1 MFKFPPRYVPD
12 NKVLALDPP
21 YFPAWTF
28 PLLNEPHDA
37 GIPARAVEGGLRC
50 IVDPW
55 GSMDVGDEFKLYWK
69 DTTAPVCSI
78 TIDADQKNNRLV
90 FDIDE
95 SHILNGDAS
104 PVYYTVKRISQ
115 DPEEPDTKW
124 NLLVKLD
131 RPGGFDDDQAT
142 PGHSG
147 LLYSIPQDIIDHGVG
162 SGDAAAGVPITIK
175 PYENMRR
182 NDRINLAWGSK
193 NVYHTVLDGQVDK
206 EIIIP
211 VSKEI
216 IEAAGDSNGVA
227 IAYQVVDVC
236 GNYPGGASTWSA
248 VTKLLVD
255 LGNNRL
261 EAPLVLVGG
270 FPVEEIDLEVLA
282 GADAIVRVTPNRTD
296 HAVGDT
302 LRMTWIGTPAE
313 GTAVIVGPLDLP
325 VTTIPSYCDFT
336 IPYEYVAAIAK
347 GRASVNYV
355 RIRSGE
361 ADRPSKSA
369 AVTVI
374 GEFRRYVAPNINE
387 AVGNT
392 LDPALN
398 FYTISVPYYAGRNP
412 GDELFIVC
420 EGRTASG
427 VPTYYDNY
435 ASVGDEAVGAPVPV
449 NLPKAEVQRLDGGSL
464 TVYYSVNGQP
474 PSDELTLSVGVAAP
488 SLAIPT
494 VVEAD
499 ANDVLNPD
507 DVNPAIGANVI
518 VTYTQTLPDDKVVLH
533 WRGSSS
539 SAPDASRDLT
549 ANTAGKP
556 VPFTVPFTY
565 VSGNLNGTVDV
576 SYAITRGINLV
587 GKSIVRS
594 LRIGGGLDLI
604 APSVKQA
611 TGSAPTQQLNP
622 VAAKDALT
630 VVIPDYGVQPGDKV
644 SVTWA
649 GAAGDGSHI
658 TPAGDLPANQ
668 EIALPVRMIAYNL
681 DRLVTV
687 TYTVIQNGS
696 ELPPSDPL
704 SLTVQTLIQD
714 DLLAAKPRILQAAN
728 NGEGPELD
736 VATLTVGATIRI
748 DNWPL
753 IAQGQYVW
761 LRVKGIKKDGTNYER
776 TLWQAPG
783 SRVSSGW
790 VSDGYATNTVP
801 LSDLRELRD
810 GSTLTVE
817 FKTTF
822 NQSTDEGQAITF
834 PLRTYT
840 VKAIELIKPV
850 ISSVKGQSS
859 NADIPNGGNTV
870 ETSVILSGTA
880 TAGMSVEIFDGTT
893 SKGTA
898 DVSAAG
904 DWSKQVTGLAVAEHR
919 FTAKALYGSE
929 LISAVW
935 VVTVARALG
944 ILVGYYPFCHAA
956 SPDGTHVYVTVPDS
970 KSTAIVS
977 TANNSVVKRI
987 APFESGNL
995 LGTVAVAPNGTRA
1008 YIVNG
1013 KWNSRRNIVQIV
1025 DTSTQ
1030 LVVDQ
1035 IEIDPARTM
1044 YEMAV
1049 TRNSSYLYVY
1059 TSGYILVY
1067 DTATHALIKSISFY
1081 GHSGH
1086 TVMSQ
1091 VADRAYC
1098 VGWQSG
1104 SGKSIFYVIDT
1115 LNHTVIHDLSSG
1127 LPIYVHRIALSP
1139 DGTKAYIIHSGIDIL
1154 QVFDIA
1160 TNQIVKSVSLP
1171 SDGKGAFYGLAVTP
1185 DGAKL
1190 YICRGRRREIMVF
1203 DTRTQT
1209 LLSSIVIP
1217 DEIDGTGAT
1226 SITLNGVGTS
1236 AYISMSEGLHL
1247 GYISLV

>member
-55 GSMDVGDEFKLYWK
+55 ASMDVGDEFKLYWK
-69 DTTAPVCSI
+69 DTTAPVWSI

-681 DRLVTV
+681 DRSVTV
-687 TYTVIQNGS
+687 TYTVTRGGKEWPAS
-696 ELPPSDPL
+696 EPLTLSVQAIPEASLPTPL
-704 SLTVQTLIQD
+704 I
-714 DLLAAKPRILQAAN
+714 PQAAN
-728 NGEGPELD
+728 NGTGSELD
-736 VATLTVGATIRI
+736 LSSFTGDARVTVAP
-748 DNWPL
+748 WPL
-753 IAQGQYVW
+753 IAAGQRVW
-761 LRVKGIKKDGTNYER
+761 LRCEGTANDGTPHVITQWISSGVTAGEVTAGLSKGISR
-776 TLWQAPG
+776 TEL
-783 SRVSSGW
+783 
-790 VSDGYATNTVP
+790 
-801 LSDLRELRD
+801 EKLRD
-810 GSTLTVE
+810 GSALKVVLE
-817 FKTTF
+817 VTF
-822 NQSTDEGQAITF
+822 NRSSNQSEAVAF
-834 PLRTYT
+834 PVRTYT

-850 ISSVKGQSS
+850 ISSVKGQPS
-859 NADIPNGGNTV
+859 NDEIPNGGNTV

-880 TAGMSVEIFDGTT
+880 TAGMSVEIFEGEV

-898 DVSAAG
+898 DVNANG

-919 FTAKALYGSE
+919 FAAKALYGSE

-1013 KWNSRRNIVQIV
+1013 KWNSHRNTVQIV